1 MTREELVSELKA
13 VHKFIPGMCRVWSKR
28 TTGDDRSWHNMGY
41 AARGWHECIDLVAY
55 YEEQWG
61 THYKYAITA
70 NLNACR
76 PTW

>member
-13 VHKFIPGMCRVWSKR
+13 VHKFIPGVCRIWSKR
-28 TTGDDRSWHNMGY
+28 TTGENQYWTSMPY
-41 AARGWHECIDLVAY
+41 PARGWHECIDLVAY

-70 NLNACR
+70 NLDVCR
-76 PTW
+76 PNH